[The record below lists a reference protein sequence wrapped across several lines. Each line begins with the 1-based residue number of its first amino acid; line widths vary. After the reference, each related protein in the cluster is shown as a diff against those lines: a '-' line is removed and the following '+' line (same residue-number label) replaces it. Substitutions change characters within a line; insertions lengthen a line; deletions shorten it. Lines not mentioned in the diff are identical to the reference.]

1 MLTYTTVGPM
11 DKGGITIDVPAAF
24 TAPGQ
29 TTISADKGTVST
41 DGAVITVSD
50 LTLTAGASVKVTYDG
65 STAQKTAG
73 EAGFVVKSKSGTDGV
88 LTELSTSP
96 AKVTVGYAASG
107 TGIISVS
114 PTTVIQGA
122 TTEMAFTYT
131 SIGEVQNGSLRI
143 SIPEDWGVSTNLKT
157 KSLDQTAFDPNN
169 PTQDRINSAVRSTD
183 GRTVSVSIPQLSAD
197 TSFTVTYELTAPAA
211 KKDNEFKALFQG
223 GPAAQFI
230 ELTDPSDLDK
240 DGETSDNALIVPTT
254 PAASQIAFKSNP
266 VSMLQGVSSTE
277 IVIETRNDDGGPA
290 SPSNDLVVTFTSSS
304 ETGVFSLAKDGASQN
319 AITVAQGSTT
329 GSVYYKDA
337 AGSGTA
343 TLTATSSIGTVTQEA
358 TITDVAS
365 KLVLTAKESNYVGDE
380 VTLTVETQD
389 SAGVVATTVSGV
401 AISLALADGE
411 TGTITPATINLASGV
426 TAGSAVLTGA
436 AIGSVTV
443 TASAT
448 GLTSGTGSLTFNN
461 TVSTV
466 SVSGS
471 PVKAGNAITV
481 TATGKPAA
489 TATFSISGDVAT
501 GVTMTES
508 TTEAGTY
515 TGVTETDFSGIA
527 DGSYDV
533 TVTIGAG
540 SESKAGSV
548 VVDNT
553 APSIASATSDKTSLR
568 NGESLTLT
576 VEAEA
581 GTTVTADVS
590 ALDTTQATAVAVAES
605 ATAGTYSAEITISS
619 DTTAESGNKKII
631 VTATDLAGNSSTAE
645 VEIALTTYS
654 AFDLVIPKGIGLI
667 HVPLSV
673 TEVNGEKKTITTIAD
688 LYDAIGDDKAFLITY
703 DTEAGSWRSYLGANN
718 KGSASDVAITDDL
731 GIITVRTAATDA
743 VTVRLKGNA
752 LGTAGASSM
761 TLKKGKNLVGVPV
774 KDSRIATVG
783 ELLSLEGVSATS
795 AIVSQEGTFKVLT
808 ALDKGQDS
816 DIAITG
822 GQSFI
827 IVGKEDAT
835 VAVSGDAWDNV
846 SAVATAAA
854 MSAVGFEVYSQTP
867 VMAIQGSLNSNGLPV
882 ETDQFKISLK
892 NVNTG
897 TIHTGSVIDNQF
909 KLTLVDAVSAKVA
922 SVGDVLEISVETGNQ
937 QYGVET
943 RRHTVSQTDVTS
955 SLLSLPEL
963 VTYEIPAETAL
974 LANYPNP
981 FNPET
986 WVPFRLAVD
995 SDVQLTI
1002 YNSSGNMVRQIDIGF
1017 KTAAVYETKDR
1028 AIYWDG
1034 RNASGEMVASGVY
1047 FYTLEAGDYV
1057 STRKMLILK

>member
-1 MLTYTTVGPM
+1 
-11 DKGGITIDVPAAF
+11 
-24 TAPGQ
+24 
-29 TTISADKGTVST
+29 
-41 DGAVITVSD
+41 
-50 LTLTAGASVKVTYDG
+50 
-65 STAQKTAG
+65 
-73 EAGFVVKSKSGTDGV
+73 
-88 LTELSTSP
+88 
-96 AKVTVGYAASG
+96 
-107 TGIISVS
+107 
-114 PTTVIQGA
+114 
-122 TTEMAFTYT
+122 
-131 SIGEVQNGSLRI
+131 
-143 SIPEDWGVSTNLKT
+143 
-157 KSLDQTAFDPNN
+157 
-169 PTQDRINSAVRSTD
+169 
-183 GRTVSVSIPQLSAD
+183 
-197 TSFTVTYELTAPAA
+197 
-211 KKDNEFKALFQG
+211 
-223 GPAAQFI
+223 
-230 ELTDPSDLDK
+230 
-240 DGETSDNALIVPTT
+240 
-254 PAASQIAFKSNP
+254 
-266 VSMLQGVSSTE
+266 
-277 IVIETRNDDGGPA
+277 
-290 SPSNDLVVTFTSSS
+290 
-304 ETGVFSLAKDGASQN
+304 
-319 AITVAQGSTT
+319 
-329 GSVYYKDA
+329 
-337 AGSGTA
+337 
-343 TLTATSSIGTVTQEA
+343 
-358 TITDVAS
+358 
-365 KLVLTAKESNYVGDE
+365 
-380 VTLTVETQD
+380 
-389 SAGVVATTVSGV
+389 
-401 AISLALADGE
+401 
-411 TGTITPATINLASGV
+411 
-426 TAGSAVLTGA
+426 
-436 AIGSVTV
+436 
-443 TASAT
+443 
-448 GLTSGTGSLTFNN
+448 LTFNN

-489 TATFSISGDVAT
+489 TATFSISSDVAT

-553 APSIASATSDKTSLR
+553 APSIASAASDKTSLR

-581 GTTVTADVS
+581 GATVTADVS
-590 ALDTTQATAVAVAES
+590 ALDTTQAAAVAVAES

-619 DTTAESGNKKII
+619 DTAAESGDKKIV
-631 VTATDLAGNSSTAE
+631 VTATDLAGNSSTTE

-673 TEVNGEKKTITTIAD
+673 TEVNGEKKTIATIAD

-808 ALDKGQDS
+808 SLDKGQDS
-816 DIAITG
+816 DVAITG

-943 RRHTVSQTDVTS
+943 QRHTVSQTDVTS

>member
-1 MLTYTTVGPM
+1 
-11 DKGGITIDVPAAF
+11 
-24 TAPGQ
+24 
-29 TTISADKGTVST
+29 
-41 DGAVITVSD
+41 
-50 LTLTAGASVKVTYDG
+50 
-65 STAQKTAG
+65 
-73 EAGFVVKSKSGTDGV
+73 
-88 LTELSTSP
+88 
-96 AKVTVGYAASG
+96 
-107 TGIISVS
+107 
-114 PTTVIQGA
+114 
-122 TTEMAFTYT
+122 
-131 SIGEVQNGSLRI
+131 
-143 SIPEDWGVSTNLKT
+143 
-157 KSLDQTAFDPNN
+157 
-169 PTQDRINSAVRSTD
+169 
-183 GRTVSVSIPQLSAD
+183 
-197 TSFTVTYELTAPAA
+197 
-211 KKDNEFKALFQG
+211 
-223 GPAAQFI
+223 
-230 ELTDPSDLDK
+230 
-240 DGETSDNALIVPTT
+240 
-254 PAASQIAFKSNP
+254 
-266 VSMLQGVSSTE
+266 
-277 IVIETRNDDGGPA
+277 
-290 SPSNDLVVTFTSSS
+290 
-304 ETGVFSLAKDGASQN
+304 
-319 AITVAQGSTT
+319 
-329 GSVYYKDA
+329 
-337 AGSGTA
+337 
-343 TLTATSSIGTVTQEA
+343 
-358 TITDVAS
+358 
-365 KLVLTAKESNYVGDE
+365 
-380 VTLTVETQD
+380 
-389 SAGVVATTVSGV
+389 
-401 AISLALADGE
+401 
-411 TGTITPATINLASGV
+411 
-426 TAGSAVLTGA
+426 
-436 AIGSVTV
+436 
-443 TASAT
+443 
-448 GLTSGTGSLTFNN
+448 
-461 TVSTV
+461 
-466 SVSGS
+466 
-471 PVKAGNAITV
+471 
-481 TATGKPAA
+481 
-489 TATFSISGDVAT
+489 
-501 GVTMTES
+501 
-508 TTEAGTY
+508 
-515 TGVTETDFSGIA
+515 
-527 DGSYDV
+527 
-533 TVTIGAG
+533 
-540 SESKAGSV
+540 
-548 VVDNT
+548 
-553 APSIASATSDKTSLR
+553 
-568 NGESLTLT
+568 LTLT

-581 GTTVTADVS
+581 GATVTADVS
-590 ALDTTQATAVAVAES
+590 ALDTTQAAAVAVAES
-605 ATAGTYSAEITISS
+605 ATAGTYSADITISS
-619 DTTAESGNKKII
+619 DTTAESGDKKIV

-673 TEVNGEKKTITTIAD
+673 TEVDGEKKTMATIAD

-703 DTEAGSWRSYLGANN
+703 DTDAGSWRSYLGANN

-743 VTVRLKGNA
+743 VTVSLKGNA

-774 KDSRIATVG
+774 KDSRVATVG

-816 DIAITG
+816 DVAITG

-854 MSAVGFEVYSQTP
+854 MSAVGFEVDSQTP

-943 RRHTVSQTDVTS
+943 QRHTVSQTDVTS